1 MFRYFIANKP
11 YNMICQFT
19 PDYERQ
25 RTLAN
30 LNFAFSKDVY
40 PIGRLDIDSE
50 GLLLMTNDRKLNHT
64 LLNPQFAHVRTYLAQ
79 VQETPIEEKLQQ
91 FRNGLQV
98 KIEKKLINTLPCQCR
113 VVEDL
118 TPFFN
123 GKEVWE
129 RDPPPI
135 PSAYK
140 PMSWLEVAL
149 IEGKYRQVRRM
160 CAKIE
165 HPCLRL
171 IRVKIANLTLGDL
184 PVNDVLE
191 LEHDFV
197 YHQLGLNQI

>member
-160 CAKIE
+160 CAKID

>member
-91 FRNGLQV
+91 FRNGLEV

-123 GKEVWE
+123 GKDVWK

>member
-91 FRNGLQV
+91 FRNGLQC
-98 KIEKKLINTLPCQCR
+98 E
-113 VVEDL
+113 
-118 TPFFN
+118 
-123 GKEVWE
+123 
-129 RDPPPI
+129 
-135 PSAYK
+135 
-140 PMSWLEVAL
+140 
-149 IEGKYRQVRRM
+149 
-160 CAKIE
+160 
-165 HPCLRL
+165 
-171 IRVKIANLTLGDL
+171 
-184 PVNDVLE
+184 
-191 LEHDFV
+191 
-197 YHQLGLNQI
+197 